1 MTAEYD
7 NVKLTRI
14 VMDSER
20 IKVYNKLVPPSDVG
34 DEEYMAMF
42 HKLDRL
48 PTDDSVS
55 ISKRWLEDLINR
67 INNSLEGNN
76 NDK

>member
-1 MTAEYD
+1 MTDAYD
-7 NVKLTRI
+7 NGKLIRI
-14 VMDSER
+14 EMGTER
-20 IKVYNKLVPPSDVG
+20 IKVYNNFTSLPNLG
-34 DEEYMAMF
+34 EEYVVMF

-67 INNSLEGNN
+67 MNKSLEGNN